1 MIAKSI
7 KGRSTEEISEAL
19 TESMADAR
27 PDEPV
32 GRGYHPTLAIVFI
45 SVKQDREAVCKLL
58 DDKGIQVFGATTAGE
73 FIDGEIEG
81 GSIVLMLL
89 DMDPAFFKI
98 VFLETSQKT
107 SFEDAI
113 KLGITGKETFTNPA
127 FIIANSGVS
136 LDGEPFVEGIIEGF
150 GKSPSS
156 TCPNG
161 SSGRGDREVT
171 IFGGKAGDDL
181 ALESTFVFTNGKS
194 KDNAIVALIIDEDKI
209 DVKGIA
215 TCGWKAIGT
224 TKTVTKSEGNIV
236 YTIDNK
242 PALDML
248 MNYLGVEI
256 KQEGNKE
263 IVTFLSS
270 WYYPLQVERE
280 NEAPVIRTAM
290 FANREDRSLI
300 CSGKVPQGSKI
311 RFSLPP
317 DFDSIDTVV
326 ADCKGIKENAQ
337 QQADALIMFSCV
349 SRYLSFGV
357 VMKEEIEQVQKIWD
371 VPMAGFFSYGEYGK
385 SPSAGQAG
393 KTSKYDYHNNTC
405 CLVVLKEK

>member
-1 MIAKSI
+1 MKAKSI
-7 KGRSTEEISEAL
+7 KGNSTEEIKSAL
-19 TESMADAR
+19 QQNMAD
-27 PDEPV
+27 
-32 GRGYHPTLAIVFI
+32 GFQPTLAIVFI
-45 SVKQDREAVCKLL
+45 SVKQDKEAVSKLL
-58 DDKGIQVFGATTAGE
+58 DENGIQIFGATTAGE
-73 FIDGEIEG
+73 FIDGEMEA
-81 GSIVLMLL
+81 GSIVMLLL
-89 DMDPAFFKI
+89 DMNPAYFKI
-98 VFLETSQKT
+98 EFLLTTEETA
-107 SFEDAI
+107 FEDAI

-127 FIIANSGVS
+127 FIIANSGVA

-150 GKSPSS
+150 RTSS
-156 TCPNG
+156 
-161 SSGRGDREVT
+161 SSSQKEVT
-171 IFGGKAGDDL
+171 IFGGKAADDL

-194 KDNAIVALIIDEDKI
+194 NNSALVALIVDEDKI

-236 YTIDNK
+236 YTIDDK
-242 PALDML
+242 PALDTL

-256 KQEGNKE
+256 KQEGNKD

-280 NEAPVIRTAM
+280 NVDPVIRTAM
-290 FANREDRSLI
+290 FANREERSLI

-326 ADCKGIKENAQ
+326 ADCKSIKENAQ
-337 QQADALIMFSCV
+337 QQADALILFSCV
-349 SRYLSFGV
+349 SRFLSFGA
-357 VMKEEIEQVQKIWD
+357 VMKEELEQVQKIWD
-371 VPMAGFFSYGEYGK
+371 APMAGFFSYGEYGK
-385 SPSAGQAG
+385 S
-393 KTSKYDYHNNTC
+393 KTGRYDYHNNTC